1 MAKRFFLVCLGV
13 LCLAIAYHLGAE
25 RAQAQ
30 GSTGHLKLIAC
41 DGDVAW
47 VVTDTDDIYLLNGKG
62 LSAVSKGDGWAK
74 YRVGLFK

>member
-1 MAKRFFLVCLGV
+1 MAKRFFLVCLGI

-30 GSTGHLKLIAC
+30 GATGHLRLIASE
-41 DGDVAW
+41 GDVAW
-47 VVTDTDDIYLLNGKG
+47 VVTDNDDIYLINK
-62 LSAVSKGDGWAK
+62 SAPSVSKGDGWAK